1 MEEMALVEIKSF
13 NLMKNL
19 IKDTRKWSPTLTPQ
33 AQSSERNLPG
43 TNFDFLSINHHVS
56 FYC

>member
-1 MEEMALVEIKSF
+1 MFEPKYADDKF
-13 NLMKNL
+13 KMKDGCVTK
-19 IKDTRKWSPTLTPQ
+19 IRKWSPTLTPQ